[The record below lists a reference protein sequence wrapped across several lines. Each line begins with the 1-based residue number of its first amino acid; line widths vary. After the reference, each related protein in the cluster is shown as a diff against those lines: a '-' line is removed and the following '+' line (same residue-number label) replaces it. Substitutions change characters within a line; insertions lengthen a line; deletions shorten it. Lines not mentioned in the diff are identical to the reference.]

1 MQLLIDTYG
10 LHLTLRLDSIEDRE
24 KLDDPETVKRF
35 LQSLVR
41 RVKMRVL
48 AGPLT
53 GREDGGPDHSGVSGV
68 VILYESHAAIHTYP
82 HLGAAFVDIFS
93 CRDFDH
99 EVVLGVCRD
108 FFGSHRVREL
118 ETQTRGR
125 HWGADIEKE
134 RLAWSGHR

>member
-1 MQLLIDTYG
+1 MLTDTYG
-10 LHLTLRLDSIEDRE
+10 LHLTLRVDQIENRDALDH
-24 KLDDPETVKRF
+24 PETITQF
-35 LQSLVR
+35 LRSLVR
-41 RVKMRVL
+41 RVEMRIL

-53 GREDGGPDHSGVSGV
+53 GREDGGPDRSGVSGV

-82 HLGAAFVDIFS
+82 LVGGAFVDIFS
-93 CRDFDH
+93 CREFDS
-99 EVVLGVCRD
+99 EVVLGVFRE

-134 RLAWSGHR
+134 QLCWSGRR